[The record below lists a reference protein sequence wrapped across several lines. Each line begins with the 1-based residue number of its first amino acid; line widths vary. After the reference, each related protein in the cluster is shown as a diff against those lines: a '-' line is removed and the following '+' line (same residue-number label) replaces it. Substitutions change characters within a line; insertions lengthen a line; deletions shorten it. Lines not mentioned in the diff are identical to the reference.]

1 MDTGSGSHESY
12 EALLSALPRMNGPLA
27 RETLLLSCEEVQKR
41 YLSSERSSERK
52 HLEKL
57 FRKRI
62 LPYCAAMQQR
72 LGEDSAL
79 TDAQEEVLVLMGDG
93 DIVKQSLEQIL
104 SGEMTDTLSARSTF
118 PAIKSLLATRS
129 EWDRRLVEAR
139 LLLWNREYGP
149 AMSAF
154 ALLRNEQKEA
164 FFSLS
169 PQVLA
174 DYGRAVQYGG
184 DAEQGAADFLA
195 LDTAFARDEL
205 FVPEMTQKDRD
216 ARRFVLLFFA
226 GRMLRQK
233 GKSDEARKSFSQS
246 LVFAPDAVQRD
257 AVLWYLLDNSIKG
270 ESDGLLS
277 SFEEY
282 LPLVSDRNSV
292 SSFLDRMQGRL
303 LAERRYAEVIRSHL
317 LIDEW
322 GDPAS
327 AIRSSWIVAR
337 LVDLA
342 YLPPEELRALLG
354 IAESVSLRNWTDIQ
368 YHRIFDSDT
377 ASFYYRSLAAIV
389 LGKEVDPLPD
399 SFSGKGEETAQSNAD
414 TMAGTTGT
422 GEVGADWEKE
432 DWMLWLEAAKK
443 WGQMDVLPGI
453 ASSYK
458 AIIPADILGAI
469 ARMQSL
475 RGEYYQSIVTIGVL
489 LGRAGYQLSRDE
501 LMYLY
506 PRAWQQELDTAAMVW
521 GVPPE
526 IMAGLARSESAFRA
540 DVTSHAGAVGL
551 VQIMP
556 ATGRDIAK
564 RIAKRVPLAMDG
576 DNPILTDA
584 FTNAQLGAWYLADWT
599 KRLSSPL
606 LALFAYNAG
615 PGRVRQWRAERPD
628 LPEDLF
634 LETVPFD
641 ETRNYGRRVLAAAAV
656 YGYLYYGYDMSLV
669 AKDLFGST
677 TDFSVRSA
685 Y

>member
-1 MDTGSGSHESY
+1 M
-12 EALLSALPRMNGPLA
+12 RGPLA
-27 RETLLLSCEEVQKR
+27 REALLLCCEEVQNR
-41 YLSSERSSERK
+41 FLAAERSSERK
-52 HLEKL
+52 QLEKL

-62 LPYCAAMQQR
+62 LPYCDAMQR
-72 LGEDSAL
+72 SLGPDSAL
-79 TDAQEEVLVLMGDG
+79 TDALEEVLVLMGAG
-93 DIVKQSLEQIL
+93 DIARQSLEQLL
-104 SGEMTDTLSARSTF
+104 SGAMTGTIAARSAF

-154 ALLRNEQKEA
+154 TLLRNEQKEV

-169 PQVLA
+169 PAVLA

-184 DAEQGAADFLA
+184 ETERGAADFLA
-195 LDTAFARDEL
+195 LDAVFAREEEFL
-205 FVPEMTQKDRD
+205 PEMARKDREE
-216 ARRFVLLFFA
+216 RRFVLLFFA
-226 GRMLRQK
+226 GRMLRHT
-233 GKSDEARKSFSQS
+233 GKNDEARKSFSQS
-246 LVFAPDAVQRD
+246 LVFAPDAEQRD
-257 AVLWYLLDNSIKG
+257 AVLWYLLDNGYKG
-270 ESDGLLS
+270 ESDGLLPC
-277 SFEEY
+277 FEEY
-282 LPLVSDRNSV
+282 LPLVSDRNYIST
-292 SSFLDRMQGRL
+292 LMDRMQGRL
-303 LAERRYAEVIRSHL
+303 LAERRYAELVRSHL
-317 LIDEW
+317 LIEEW

-327 AIRSSWIVAR
+327 IIRSSWIVAR

-342 YLPPEELRALLG
+342 FLPPEELRTLLG
-354 IAESVSLRNWTDIQ
+354 IAESVPLRNWTENQ
-368 YHRIFDSDT
+368 YHRIFETDT
-377 ASFYYRSLAAIV
+377 ASYYYRSLAAIV

-399 SFSGKGEETAQSNAD
+399 RFSGTDEEVVQNKAE
-414 TMAGTTGT
+414 TMAGTTGKRD
-422 GEVGADWEKE
+422 GGLDWEPQ
-432 DWMLWLEAAKK
+432 DWIQWLEAAKK
-443 WGQMDVLPGI
+443 WGQMDVLPGFV
-453 ASSYK
+453 SSYK
-458 AIIPADILGAI
+458 TLVPADILLAI
-469 ARMQSL
+469 ARMQSG
-475 RGEYYQSIVTIGVL
+475 RGEYYQSIVTMGVL
-489 LGRAGYQLSRDE
+489 LGRKGYHLSRDE

-540 DVTSHAGAVGL
+540 DVKSHAGAVGL

-564 RIAKRVPLAMDG
+564 GITNRVPLAMDG
-576 DNPILTDA
+576 DNPVLTDA

-599 KRLSSPL
+599 NRLSSPL

-656 YGYLYYGYDMSLV
+656 YGYLYYGYDMTRV
-669 AKDLFGST
+669 AKDLFGSG
-677 TDFSVRSA
+677 TDFTVRSA